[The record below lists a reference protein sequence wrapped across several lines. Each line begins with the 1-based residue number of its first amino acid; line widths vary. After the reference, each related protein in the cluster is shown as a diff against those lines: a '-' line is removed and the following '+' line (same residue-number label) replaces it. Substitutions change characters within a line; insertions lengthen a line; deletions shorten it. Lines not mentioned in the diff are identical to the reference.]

1 MTDAFRFQVGE
12 IECVCLN
19 AVSSTR
25 DMTTVLL
32 GMPSETLLEN
42 VRQYEA
48 DPTAAPF
55 SINVLYVRTPQHQI
69 VVDTALNAAGLKSVM
84 DAAGIDASAI
94 DYVLLTHG
102 HGDHIGGIVDDNG
115 ALTFPNAYYVMW
127 RGEWDGL
134 IEQANRDIDPNE
146 AARRN
151 LLPIAD
157 RVDLIDTDTEVVP
170 GVWLTFA
177 PGHTPHH
184 AAVRV
189 RSQGK
194 NLIHAVD
201 ALHHPVQAEH
211 PELYVRFDANAEDA
225 IATRRRLVQEA
236 AQQDTLFMTYHFAF
250 PSVGRVSSDSGVY
263 TWKRG
268 V

>member
-12 IECVCLN
+12 IRCVCLH
-19 AVSSTR
+19 AMSSAR
-25 DMTTVLL
+25 DVTTMLKGL
-32 GMPSETLLEN
+32 PPETILAY
-42 VRQYEA
+42 VQRYEP

-55 SINVLYVRTPQHQI
+55 SINILYISTPQHQI
-69 VVDTALNAAGLKSVM
+69 IVDTTLNAAGLKSIL
-84 DAAGIDASAI
+84 DAAGIDANAI
-94 DYVLLTHG
+94 DHVLLTHG

-115 ALTFPNAYYVMW
+115 TFTFPNARYTMW

-134 IEQANRDIDPNE
+134 MEQANREVEPNE

-151 LLPIAD
+151 LPPIAD

-189 RSQGK
+189 QSEGE

-211 PELYVRFDANAEDA
+211 PDLSVHFDANVENAV
-225 IATRRRLVQEA
+225 ATRRKLVQEA
-236 AQQDTLFMTYHFAF
+236 AQADTLFMTYHFAF
-250 PSVGRVSSDSGVY
+250 PSVGRVTNANGVY
-263 TWKRG
+263 TWKRLS
-268 V
+268 